1 MLRLFIAITL
11 PADLLQTLGD
21 VQQRLRQR
29 LTGLPLTWTRP
40 EGIHLTLKF
49 LGETDPRRVEA
60 IVARLRTVATAWQP
74 FVVPVEGLGCFP
86 DRRRPQVVWVGVQDP
101 DGALQRL
108 AAAVDAAMADLGW
121 EREKRPFTGHLTLAR
136 VKRDAGTDERRRIGE
151 QVAAFALPAPG
162 LLPVQALHLM
172 RSQLDPGGAIYSEV
186 AIAPFGGVGGAW
198 RS

>member
-11 PADLLQTLGD
+11 PPDLLQRLGD
-21 VQQRLRQR
+21 IQNRLRQC

-60 IVARLRTVATAWQP
+60 IVARLRAVAATQRP
-74 FVVPVEGLGCFP
+74 FVVPVDGLGCFP
-86 DRRRPQVVWVGVQDP
+86 DRRRPQVLWVGVDDP
-101 DGALQRL
+101 DAALQRL
-108 AAAVDAAMADLGW
+108 AAAVDTAMADLGW

-136 VKRDAGTDERRRIGE
+136 VKRDAGNEERRRIGE
-151 QVAAFALPAPG
+151 QLTAFALPSPG

-186 AIAPFGGVGGAW
+186 AAVPFAGL
-198 RS
+198 

>member
-108 AAAVDAAMADLGW
+108 AAAVDAAMAELGW

-151 QVAAFALPAPG
+151 QVAAFALSAPG

-186 AIAPFGGVGGAW
+186 AIAPFGGV
-198 RS
+198 

>member
-1 MLRLFIAITL
+1 MLRLFIAINL
-11 PADLLQTLGD
+11 PPDLLQTLAK
-21 VQQRLRQR
+21 VQEQLRR
-29 LTGLPLTWTRP
+29 HLSGLPLTWARA

-49 LGETDPRRVEA
+49 LGETDPRRVED
-60 IVARLRTVATAWQP
+60 ILTRLRAVAAIWRP
-74 FVVPVEGLGCFP
+74 FVVPVNGLGCFP

-136 VKRDAGTDERRRIGE
+136 VKRHADNEERRRIGE
-151 QVAAFALPAPG
+151 HIAAFALSAPG

-172 RSQLDPGGAIYSEV
+172 HSRLDPDGAVYSELAAV
-186 AIAPFGGVGGAW
+186 PLAASPET
-198 RS
+198 